1 MTLKSERFEVYNTVF
16 KFMIEHNIHSVP
28 VKAVEIANL
37 IDAELIPLST
47 LAKQSGLSS
56 EDIISV
62 LGSHDGVTC
71 AYHTQNKNVHKII
84 YNDKQSKE
92 RIRFTCL
99 EECSHILLGHTEDP
113 RFGIFSQSYEEMV
126 YQKYEKL
133 ARIAAGLFLCP
144 PQLYFKYKS
153 NLSTGALME
162 MCDISEACA
171 KVRKGTL
178 LRFESE
184 IKAHP
189 LYSAL
194 PTINCKKDPNI
205 QMRHL
210 KPVWSHDGSF
220 DGFQIVP

>member
-16 KFMIEHNIHSVP
+16 NFMIEHNINSVP

-71 AYHTQNKNVHKII
+71 VYHTQNKNVHKII

-126 YQKYEKL
+126 YLKYDEL
-133 ARIAAGLFLCP
+133 ARIAAGLFCVHHSCSLNISRICLRALLWKCAIFLKLVLKLEKVLC
-144 PQLYFKYKS
+144 FD
-153 NLSTGALME
+153 LS
-162 MCDISEACA
+162 
-171 KVRKGTL
+171 
-178 LRFESE
+178 
-184 IKAHP
+184 
-189 LYSAL
+189 
-194 PTINCKKDPNI
+194 
-205 QMRHL
+205 L
-210 KPVWSHDGSF
+210 K
-220 DGFQIVP
+220 